1 MSSHAFVA
9 LVVLLLL
16 TTVAVAVGIHA
27 SSRGRSGF
35 VWGLVAFLMGLVG
48 VVVYL
53 LALLITDDPPTD
65 RDDQDDPQQRRVC
78 PECSTSHEGSPNY
91 CSECGEPLAAA
102 DDVVVA
108 RVLRSGSRGYCS
120 NCKSR
125 VGLDAD
131 ACADCGAVF

>member
-9 LVVLLLL
+9 LLALLLW
-16 TTVAVAVGIHA
+16 TAVALAVGIHA

-35 VWGLVAFLMGLVG
+35 VWGLVAFLVGLVG

-53 LALLITDDPPTD
+53 LALLITDDPPDGGDGDAT
-65 RDDQDDPQQRRVC
+65 RVRVC
-78 PECSTSHEGSPNY
+78 PACSANHEGTPNY
-91 CSECGEPLAAA
+91 CSECGEALNA
-102 DDVVVA
+102 DDGVVRA
-108 RVLRSGSRGYCS
+108 RILRSGSRGYCS
-120 NCKSR
+120 HCKSR